1 MHEQRQRRRQFC
13 AEDRKRGA
21 EEERWRI
28 VAHKTGVK
36 PLTLT
41 LDISFPAVRPA
52 HVASILAATPW
63 RARQT
68 RFLVAPSLSLLPTRR
83 PSRPVCCPSF
93 PTRRLCLPVS
103 RPSLPICL
111 PSLPTRP
118 RRVCIIVFGFQIGVL
133 MQEYANNLGVAEK
146 QEADKVSIIVPH
158 SEQQRRIAVAVLV
171 LDVGT
176 GLEKNACHTVV
187 DTFGRQHQSS
197 EASDISCVEVEII
210 IFVMLFSLVAV
221 AGTAKKF
228 DF

>member
-1 MHEQRQRRRQFC
+1 VHEQRQRRRQFC
-13 AEDRKRGA
+13 AE
-21 EEERWRI
+21 EEPRRI

-36 PLTLT
+36 PLNLT
-41 LDISFPAVRPA
+41 LDISFPAVRLA

-68 RFLVAPSLSLLPTRR
+68 RFPVAPSLSLLPTRH

-118 RRVCIIVFGFQIGVL
+118 RLGQRQRRVCIIVFGFQIGVL
-133 MQEYANNLGVAEK
+133 MQEYANNLGVAEN

-197 EASDISCVEVEII
+197 EAFDISCVEVEII